1 MLGMSRRTMTQFVIL
16 EHTKNR
22 QIHWDFMTEKGETL
36 ETWRLDLP
44 PDNLPGCNCNA
55 VKIFDHPLKFLSYE
69 GPVNQGAGMVKSAES
84 GTYVLL
90 EESHN
95 SRRLELKGKILKC
108 QCTLTHIEAERWEIS
123 FS

>member
-1 MLGMSRRTMTQFVIL
+1 MSRRNMKQFVIL

-22 QIHWDFMTEKGETL
+22 QVHWDFMIEKGETL

-44 PDNLPGCNCNA
+44 PDKLPGCNCNA

-69 GPVNQGAGMVKSAES
+69 GPVNQGAAMVKSVES

-95 SRRLELKGKILKC
+95 SRQLELKGKILKG
-108 QCTLTHIEAERWEIS
+108 QCTLTQIEADRWEIS

>member
-1 MLGMSRRTMTQFVIL
+1 MNRRNMKQFVIL
-16 EHTKNR
+16 EHTQNR
-22 QIHWDFMTEKGETL
+22 QVHWDFMTEKGETL

-44 PDNLPGCNCNA
+44 PNKLPGCICNA
-55 VKIFDHPLKFLSYE
+55 VKIFDHPLKFLSYQ
-69 GPVNQGAGMVKSAES
+69 GPVNQGAGTVKSVES

-95 SRRLELKGKILKC
+95 SRRLELKGKILKG
-108 QCTLTHIEAERWEIS
+108 QCALTHIEADRWEIS

>member
-1 MLGMSRRTMTQFVIL
+1 MKQFVIL
-16 EHTKNR
+16 EHTQKR
-22 QIHWDFMTEKGETL
+22 QVHWDFMTEKGEIL

-44 PDNLPGCNCNA
+44 PNKLPGCICNA

-69 GPVNQGAGMVKSAES
+69 GPVNQGTGTVKAVES

-95 SRRLELKGKILKC
+95 SRRLELKGNLLKG
-108 QCTLTHIEAERWEIS
+108 QCTLSHVESERWEIS

>member
-1 MLGMSRRTMTQFVIL
+1 MSRPTKRQFVIL

-22 QIHWDFMTEKGETL
+22 QVHWDFMTEKGETL

-44 PDNLPGCNCNA
+44 PDKLPGCNYNA

-69 GPVNQGAGMVKSAES
+69 GPVNQGAGTVKPVES
-84 GTYVLL
+84 GTYILL

-95 SRRLELKGKILKC
+95 SKRLELKGKILKC
-108 QCTLTHIEAERWEIS
+108 QCTLTQIESDRWEIS